1 MNGSGGK
8 LSFAP
13 FFKAIA
19 GRQDVRAVLSVVA
32 GYLKTGAAFRE
43 AYTGN
48 VSVVSSSEI
57 FRESAKT
64 FPMLELSRIYCSRE
78 VQVGNVH
85 SGVLIFDIP
94 SDRAHDLS
102 DEEAIYIENAVI
114 ATALCLER
122 SFSRTV
128 PGNEKRDELLKEL
141 LAGEVRDYREAEE
154 SFAQWGWK
162 KDQEF
167 LVLVLRLAD
176 DVKEDEG
183 AAARERHISFSLARS
198 KVLSFFPKSFCV
210 FYTKMPVFLL
220 PLHSGKP
227 EALSGVKDVLES
239 ILLSLKEEL
248 PQKKGRSFLFAAG
261 AVKKGVN
268 AVYRSYDEAVRALSV
283 SESLGG
289 DGGVILWDMLGG
301 YQLVA
306 ILSETEE
313 ARVFCLRILG
323 ELLEG
328 TDASSVELLETLLVM
343 ERCNWNVRAASESL
357 RFHYNTVKY
366 RLGVLRER
374 IGFDSSDP
382 VQRFDMGLALRLAPL
397 FYKDKFV
404 TICQKPFI

>member
-32 GYLKTGAAFRE
+32 EYLKTGAAFRE

-48 VSVVSSSEI
+48 VSVVSSSET

-94 SDRAHDLS
+94 SDRGHDLS

-114 ATALCLER
+114 ATALFLER

-183 AAARERHISFSLARS
+183 AAARERHIAFSLARS

-343 ERCNWNVRAASESL
+343 ERCNWNVRAASELL